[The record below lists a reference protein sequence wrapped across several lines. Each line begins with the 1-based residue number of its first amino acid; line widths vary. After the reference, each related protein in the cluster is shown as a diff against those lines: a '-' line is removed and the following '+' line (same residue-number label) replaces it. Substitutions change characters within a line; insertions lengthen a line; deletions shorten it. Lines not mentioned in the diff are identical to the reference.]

1 MLTLF
6 DFLKE
11 NFYSDLR
18 HSIEV
23 DDVLGHYDIE
33 MADIHEPLDGFNVFA
48 KGMIRQSYNMYVPAS
63 LLPVVSFK
71 SKPFAVINRM
81 PTSFDK
87 GIMYKKFYIEAEN
100 TGDLELKKSAVD
112 LLLKH
117 VENAQKLSNIQT

>member
-6 DFLKE
+6 EFLKD

-23 DDVLGHYDIE
+23 DNVLGHYDIE
-33 MADIHEPLDGFNVFA
+33 MVDIHEPLDGFNVFA

-63 LLPVVSFK
+63 LLPVVTFK
-71 SKPFAVINRM
+71 SKPFAVINRL
-81 PTSFDK
+81 PTSLDK
-87 GIMYKKFYIEAEN
+87 GIMYRKFYIEAEN

-112 LLLKH
+112 LLLEH
-117 VENAQKLSNIQT
+117 VENAQKLSNLQT

>member
-11 NFYSDLR
+11 NCYSDLR

-33 MADIHEPLDGFNVFA
+33 AVDIHEPLDGFNVFA
-48 KGMIRQSYNMYVPAS
+48 KGMIRQTYNMYVPAS
-63 LLPVVSFK
+63 FLPVVTFK

-81 PTSFDK
+81 PTSFNK
-87 GIMYKKFYIEAEN
+87 GIMYRKFYIEAEN
-100 TGDLELKKSAVD
+100 TDDLELKKSTVD
-112 LLLKH
+112 LLLEH